1 MKGKKTKHH
10 KNPQTRNPSTT
21 TITTTTTTTAAAHT
35 AEEER
40 QRKKDVTNLRR
51 AELSHLEILTRK
63 RARGLVI
70 GVVG

>member
-10 KNPQTRNPSTT
+10 KNPQTRSPS
-21 TITTTTTTTAAAHT
+21 TTTTTTTTTAAHT

-70 GVVG
+70 GAVG